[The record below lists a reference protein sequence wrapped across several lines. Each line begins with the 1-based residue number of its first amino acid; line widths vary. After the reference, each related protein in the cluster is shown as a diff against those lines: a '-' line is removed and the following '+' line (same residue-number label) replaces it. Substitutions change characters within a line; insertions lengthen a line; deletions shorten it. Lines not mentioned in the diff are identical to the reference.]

1 MYQFTSRV
9 RYSEINSDGSLSWVA
24 LLDYFQD
31 SSIFHSEE
39 LDLSVDYLR
48 ENHMAWV
55 LSSWQICVNRMPGL
69 AEEIVIQ
76 TWPYEMKGFYGFRNF
91 CLNDK
96 MGNRL
101 AYANSIWVLMDTL
114 TGHPI
119 KVPQDM
125 CEKYGT
131 NPPIPMESKG
141 RKIRVPEIYEEKEPL
156 VVPSFFIDTNHHM
169 NNGRYVQVALTY
181 LPEDDIVREIR
192 VEYKKAAMQGDVL
205 IPHVTLVEA
214 ECVVTLCGEDG
225 VIYAVVAF
233 LTERKTDA

>member
-55 LSSWQICVNRMPGL
+55 LSSWQICVNRLPKL

-169 NNGRYVQVALTY
+169 NNGR
-181 LPEDDIVREIR
+181 
-192 VEYKKAAMQGDVL
+192 
-205 IPHVTLVEA
+205 
-214 ECVVTLCGEDG
+214 
-225 VIYAVVAF
+225 
-233 LTERKTDA
+233 